1 MNKKYRVALQ
11 QSVSLAFVN
20 HPFTDGLKVKQLQ
33 LWVIWNWIWIIRS
46 ADTDSERTLVGTI
59 IWS

>member
-11 QSVSLAFVN
+11 QSASLALVN

-33 LWVIWNWIWIIRS
+33 P
-46 ADTDSERTLVGTI
+46 
-59 IWS
+59 

>member
-33 LWVIWNWIWIIRS
+33 L
-46 ADTDSERTLVGTI
+46 
-59 IWS
+59 